1 MEFKTISQWFNKPI
15 DGPLLIAGPC
25 SAESREQVLETARE
39 IAAQN
44 RFQVFRAGV
53 WKPRTRPGTFEGVGP
68 KAFAWLSEVKETFGL
83 LVAIEVATPDHFEL
97 ALKNGVDLV
106 WVGARTSSN
115 PFSVD
120 ELAAAMAGSSIPI
133 LVKNPVYPDIELWM
147 GTIERFMK
155 VGIKKLGAIHRGF
168 SPFQRSAYRNL
179 PKWEIPIE
187 LKSRLP
193 QLPVICD
200 PSHISGRP
208 SLLLDVSQ
216 KALDLSMDGLMIETH
231 INPTVAL
238 SDARQQITPKQLE
251 ELIVKLVFRD
261 ATIAKGEALDR
272 LESLREIIDSIDSQL
287 LELLAQRM
295 EIAREIG
302 EFKKEKNV
310 AIMQLRRWEEMLAC
324 RAEQAK
330 ALGLDEDYVKSLLR
344 LVHRESIR
352 QQAQIMNNSNDFP
365 KE

>member
-1 MEFKTISQWFNKPI
+1 MEFKSISQWFNKPI

-25 SAESREQVLETARE
+25 SAESREQVLETARG

-68 KAFAWLSEVKETFGL
+68 KAFEWLAEVKEKFGL

-97 ALKNGVDLV
+97 ALKNGIDLV

-238 SDARQQITPKQLE
+238 SDARQQITPAQLE
-251 ELIVKLVFRD
+251 ELIGRLVFRD
-261 ATIAKGEALDR
+261 ATIANGEALDR
-272 LESLREIIDSIDSQL
+272 LESLREIIDSIDTQL

-302 EFKKEKNV
+302 AFKKEKNV

-352 QQAQIMNNSNDFP
+352 QQALIMNNSKDFP